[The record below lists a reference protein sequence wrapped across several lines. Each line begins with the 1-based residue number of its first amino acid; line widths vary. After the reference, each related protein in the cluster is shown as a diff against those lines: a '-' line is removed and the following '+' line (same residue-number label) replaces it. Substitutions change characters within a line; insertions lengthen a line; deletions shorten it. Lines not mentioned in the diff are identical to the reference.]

1 MLTVTDDGPGMTP
14 EVVERVF
21 EPFFSTKPKGEGTGL
36 GLSSVY
42 GIVQQNGGD
51 VRIDST
57 PGAGTTVRV
66 VLPGSTEGAT
76 SVSGTEPAHGG
87 GSERILLVEDE
98 QALREGTSRLLQ
110 ARGYSVLTAAD
121 GVEALEVMDREDQ
134 PIDVVVT
141 DVAMPRH
148 ARGRSCPPAGADP
161 PAAACPL
168 RLRIRL
174 GRIRAARTA
183 PAQARHRARSAR
195 RRSVSCSMAE
205 RADVVER
212 GEETEATVRVLVV
225 DDHRMFAESLARLLG
240 DEDGIEV
247 IGVAASSEEGVG
259 AVQRLKPDVVLVDYR
274 MPDRDGVETA
284 ATIKELDP
292 SCMVVMLTGSED
304 DRVLLGAIDAGCS
317 GFLTK
322 DRAAGEVARAVR
334 AAASGEALIS
344 PAQLARLLPRLSS
357 KKTEVGTDLTRREL
371 ELLTHLARGSSN
383 KAIAADLHLSLNT
396 VRNYVQSVLTKLDA
410 HSKLEAV
417 ATAVREGIIDYPSA
431 G

>member
-1 MLTVTDDGPGMTP
+1 
-14 EVVERVF
+14 
-21 EPFFSTKPKGEGTGL
+21 
-36 GLSSVY
+36 
-42 GIVQQNGGD
+42 
-51 VRIDST
+51 
-57 PGAGTTVRV
+57 
-66 VLPGSTEGAT
+66 
-76 SVSGTEPAHGG
+76 
-87 GSERILLVEDE
+87 
-98 QALREGTSRLLQ
+98 
-110 ARGYSVLTAAD
+110 
-121 GVEALEVMDREDQ
+121 
-134 PIDVVVT
+134 
-141 DVAMPRH
+141 
-148 ARGRSCPPAGADP
+148 
-161 PAAACPL
+161 
-168 RLRIRL
+168 
-174 GRIRAARTA
+174 
-183 PAQARHRARSAR
+183 
-195 RRSVSCSMAE
+195 MAE

-212 GEETEATVRVLVV
+212 GEETETTVRVLVV

-431 G
+431 V